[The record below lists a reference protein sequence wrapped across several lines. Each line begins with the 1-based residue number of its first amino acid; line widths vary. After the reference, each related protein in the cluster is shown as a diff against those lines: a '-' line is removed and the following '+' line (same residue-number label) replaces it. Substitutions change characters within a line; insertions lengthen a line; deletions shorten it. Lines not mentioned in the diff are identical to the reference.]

1 MSERVYIAIDLKSFY
16 ASVECRK
23 RGLDPLRTN
32 LVVADVSRT
41 DKTICLAVSPALKS
55 FGIPGRPRLYE
66 VKQDVAAINRKRRM
80 AIHGAPFHGVS
91 TDMIELQKDPY
102 LKLGFIAAKPHMAH
116 YIEISTKIYD
126 IYLKYISMDDIHVY
140 SIDELFMDATDYLEA
155 MHLSARQ
162 LAVKMIHDVLN
173 ETGITATAGIG
184 TNLFLCKC
192 AMDIVAKHIPADK
205 DGVRIACLDEM
216 SFRRTLWTHKPLT
229 DFWRVGHGIAR
240 RLEANGMYTMGD
252 VARCS
257 LGKKGEFFNEDLLY
271 SMFGI
276 NAELLIDHAWG
287 YEPCTMADIKGYAPS
302 ANSLGAGQV
311 LMEPYSYEK
320 AGLIVKEMSD
330 SLALDLTEKHL
341 VTYELFLGI
350 GYDAS
355 SVHDDDF
362 DGNVSTDWYGRKV
375 PSSAHGSVRLDYRT
389 NSAAMLRKAFFS
401 LYEKITNPSLK
412 VRRVNLTALNIVDES
427 KAGKVVKNEQT
438 SLFDSAREEHD
449 DAAWKRAMEKEHK
462 AQEAILKVRQKYGK
476 NAVVKGMDLEEGATG
491 RQRNAQIGGHKA

>member
-1 MSERVYIAIDLKSFY
+1 
-16 ASVECRK
+16 
-23 RGLDPLRTN
+23 
-32 LVVADVSRT
+32 
-41 DKTICLAVSPALKS
+41 
-55 FGIPGRPRLYE
+55 
-66 VKQDVAAINRKRRM
+66 
-80 AIHGAPFHGVS
+80 
-91 TDMIELQKDPY
+91 
-102 LKLGFIAAKPHMAH
+102 
-116 YIEISTKIYD
+116 
-126 IYLKYISMDDIHVY
+126 
-140 SIDELFMDATDYLEA
+140 
-155 MHLSARQ
+155 
-162 LAVKMIHDVLN
+162 
-173 ETGITATAGIG
+173 
-184 TNLFLCKC
+184 
-192 AMDIVAKHIPADK
+192 
-205 DGVRIACLDEM
+205 
-216 SFRRTLWTHKPLT
+216 
-229 DFWRVGHGIAR
+229 
-240 RLEANGMYTMGD
+240 
-252 VARCS
+252 
-257 LGKKGEFFNEDLLY
+257 
-271 SMFGI
+271 
-276 NAELLIDHAWG
+276 
-287 YEPCTMADIKGYAPS
+287 
-302 ANSLGAGQV
+302 
-311 LMEPYSYEK
+311 MEPYSYEK

-362 DGNVSTDWYGRKV
+362 DGAVSTDWYGRKV

-438 SLFDSAREEHD
+438 SLFDSAREEKD